1 MSQSTDSNESIVFVG
16 EQYKVSVDVHPP
28 KSPPNPGNNVP
39 ETQVSGGGQPQ
50 TTAEDHIVIP
60 ETQMPITIDTTN
72 PTGTGKNSNYTFNH
86 TTFKIQLKQYFG
98 DHVQAT
104 KTGTEPLCKGNMQKT

>member
-16 EQYKVSVDVHPP
+16 EQYKVTVDVHPP
-28 KSPPNPGNNVP
+28 KSPPNPANNVP

-60 ETQMPITIDTTN
+60 ETQMPKTSDTTN
-72 PTGTGKNSNYTFNH
+72 PTGTGKKLQLHFLSNY
-86 TTFKIQLKQYFG
+86 I
-98 DHVQAT
+98 
-104 KTGTEPLCKGNMQKT
+104 